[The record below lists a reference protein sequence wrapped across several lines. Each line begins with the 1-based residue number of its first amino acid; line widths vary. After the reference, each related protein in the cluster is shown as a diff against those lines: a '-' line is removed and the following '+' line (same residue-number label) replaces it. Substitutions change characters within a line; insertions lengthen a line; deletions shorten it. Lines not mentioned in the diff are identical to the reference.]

1 MVEKYAPIYLDGGGD
16 PDFEQL
22 DAFLRTHFNA
32 RAIYQSDYKAVMEAL
47 ATKHYYDGSD
57 HRNAHPTC
65 TYCRILKPYIDEVND
80 PINPEL
86 LAIVEVVGNGDG
98 TMNVTLSDGT
108 KRQMTE
114 REYLQWPR

>member
-1 MVEKYAPIYLDGGGD
+1 
-16 PDFEQL
+16 
-22 DAFLRTHFNA
+22 
-32 RAIYQSDYKAVMEAL
+32 
-47 ATKHYYDGSD
+47 
-57 HRNAHPTC
+57 
-65 TYCRILKPYIDEVND
+65 VND